1 MKKSEF
7 KAYLREEIISVLS
20 EADPEDIKAQQ
31 DLNKELDLTLQKAE
45 ELGQSLS
52 EEDEELM
59 KENLNE
65 EDEEFYQV
73 SADFSDID
81 GFVENLMKVLPSLGI
96 NVIDDPILDGSD
108 QVGIILSKREID
120 PKEVEKYYGFND
132 NKEDE
137 DDNNQLSE
145 VIDAEPTDAEIKKRD
160 SVSKIA
166 NKLGETTNEM
176 KKLVK
181 KYKDAKEPEK
191 TRLLT
196 RLKELTK
203 IKKELEG
210 LL

>member
-31 DLNKELDLTLQKAE
+31 DLNKELDLTKQKAD

-59 KENLNE
+59 KENLNPEVIKAVNLFIKRMAKRYGYSEQDAIFAIEQALEKIQPSTPTDIPGFEGTMDDLDNINIREE
-65 EDEEFYQV
+65 EDDDDEMDKKAS
-73 SADFSDID
+73 SA
-81 GFVENLMKVLPSLGI
+81 
-96 NVIDDPILDGSD
+96 
-108 QVGIILSKREID
+108 
-120 PKEVEKYYGFND
+120 
-132 NKEDE
+132 
-137 DDNNQLSE
+137 
-145 VIDAEPTDAEIKKRD
+145 AKKGD

-176 KKLVK
+176 KKLAK

>member
-7 KAYLREEIISVLS
+7 KAYLREEIISMLS

-31 DLNKELDLTLQKAE
+31 DLNKELDLTQQKADK
-45 ELGQSLS
+45 LGQALA
-52 EEDEELM
+52 EEDE
-59 KENLNE
+59 
-65 EDEEFYQV
+65 DV
-73 SADFSDID
+73 
-81 GFVENLMKVLPSLGI
+81 
-96 NVIDDPILDGSD
+96 
-108 QVGIILSKREID
+108 
-120 PKEVEKYYGFND
+120 
-132 NKEDE
+132 
-137 DDNNQLSE
+137 
-145 VIDAEPTDAEIKKRD
+145 EPTDAEIKKGD

-181 KYKDAKEPEK
+181 KYKNAEEPEK
-191 TRLLT
+191 SKLLT

>member
-176 KKLVK
+176 KKLAK
-181 KYKDAKEPEK
+181 KYKDTKEPEK